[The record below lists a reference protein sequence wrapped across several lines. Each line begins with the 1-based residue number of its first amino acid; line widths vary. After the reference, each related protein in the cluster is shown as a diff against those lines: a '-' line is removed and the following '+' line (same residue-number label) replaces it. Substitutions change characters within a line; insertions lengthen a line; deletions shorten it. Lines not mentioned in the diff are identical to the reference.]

1 MNNFSSFILGSV
13 TTIVLTTILDLIKD
27 RFRAKMELRKLVF
40 QRKTNAAEKA
50 MSWLQESVDCYRMLQ
65 TACREFDNN
74 FNIIVWN
81 RFMVSSIQAG
91 NLYERSVVSLNPIYL
106 YYDFSDIENKHNIQ
120 KSLDHIN
127 HSLNELGKLDQQ
139 ISDLQKKGLT
149 NDSLE
154 IKHLQNEA
162 IKILNSLPEAFDTQI
177 KIIGEIMNKL
187 RQDYKK
193 T

>member
-27 RFRAKMELRKLVF
+27 RFRAKIELRKLVF

-81 RFMVSSIQAG
+81 RFMVSSTQAG

-162 IKILNSLPEAFDTQI
+162 IKILNSLPESFDTQI

>member
-27 RFRAKMELRKLVF
+27 RFRAKIELRKLVF

-81 RFMVSSIQAG
+81 RFMVSSTQAG

-162 IKILNSLPEAFDTQI
+162 IKILNSLPESFDTQI
-177 KIIGEIMNKL
+177 KILGEIMNKL